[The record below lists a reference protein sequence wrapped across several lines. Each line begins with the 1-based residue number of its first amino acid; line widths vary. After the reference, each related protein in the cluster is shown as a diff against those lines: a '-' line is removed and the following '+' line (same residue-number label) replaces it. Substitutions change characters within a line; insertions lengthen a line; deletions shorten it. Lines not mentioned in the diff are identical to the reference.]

1 MLYGIPMKYEGVCD
15 VEFNFRTYFKL
26 LTNKCMSLFKW
37 EGLPETIDERF
48 LMEQLVLRGK
58 VCFTEINGKLY
69 ALNGNV
75 GGEPDCYYQPT
86 QFIIANPILGSKTVK
101 IRQEDGSKSLEG
113 LGGILVALTDIDQL
127 IQPQFNG
134 GLYNLIYQTAGLLAD
149 NTSSINCAQINGRA
163 TVGYVADSE
172 ALANS
177 AEEVLL
183 DVYSGKPY
191 RVMSQDIMDKI
202 QAMPL
207 AASGNNSTLMT
218 LIEAHQYI
226 LAQFYN
232 EIGIGGNWNMK
243 RERINTAETELMK
256 DSLDL
261 SIWQMEKSLKEGIE
275 LVNQLFGTSITV
287 EINEDVIKEEPE
299 DVVEEAPAAGDEN
312 TSVVTEEEDKTE
324 TSVEEEEGKSQE
336 EVETK
341 TEEKEE
347 KKEEEE

>member
-1 MLYGIPMKYEGVCD
+1 MKYEGVCD

-113 LGGILVALTDIDQL
+113 LTGILVALTDIDQL

-256 DSLDL
+256 GSLDL

-287 EINEDVIKEEPE
+287 DINEDVIKEESE
-299 DVVEEAPAAGDEN
+299 DIIEDIPAAEDEN
-312 TSVVTEEEDKTE
+312 IIKEEDKTE

-341 TEEKEE
+341 TKTEEEKEE

>member
-1 MLYGIPMKYEGVCD
+1 MKYDGVCD

-48 LMEQLVLRGK
+48 LMEQLILRGK

-113 LGGILVALTDIDQL
+113 LTGILVALTDIDQL

-207 AASGNNSTLMT
+207 ATSGINSTLMT

-256 DSLDL
+256 GSLDL

-287 EINEDVIKEEPE
+287 DINEDVIKEESE
-299 DVVEEAPAAGDEN
+299 DIIEDAPAAEDEN
-312 TSVVTEEEDKTE
+312 TSVVTEDEDKTE
-324 TSVEEEEGKSQE
+324 TSVEEEEKKSQE

-347 KKEEEE
+347 KKEEED

>member
-58 VCFTEINGKLY
+58 VCFTQIDGKLY

-113 LGGILVALTDIDQL
+113 LTGILVALTDIDQL

-256 DSLDL
+256 GSLDL

-287 EINEDVIKEEPE
+287 DINEDVIKEEPE
-299 DVVEEAPAAGDEN
+299 DVIEETPAAGDEN
-312 TSVVTEEEDKTE
+312 VIEEEDKTE

-341 TEEKEE
+341 TKTEEKEE

>member
-1 MLYGIPMKYEGVCD
+1 MLYGIPMKYDGVCD

-48 LMEQLVLRGK
+48 LMEQLILRGK

-69 ALNGNV
+69 ALNGEA

-86 QFIIANPILGSKTVK
+86 QFIVANPILGSKTVK
-101 IRQEDGSKSLEG
+101 IRQKDGSKSLEG
-113 LGGILVALTDIDQL
+113 LTGILVTLTDIDQL

-177 AEEVLL
+177 AEEVLF
-183 DVYSGKPY
+183 DIYSGKPY

-202 QAMPL
+202 TATPL
-207 AASGNNSTLMT
+207 GQSGNNSTLMT

-256 DSLDL
+256 GSLDL

-275 LVNQLFGTSITV
+275 LVNELFGTSISV
-287 EINEDVIKEEPE
+287 QFNEDVIEEPE
-299 DVVEEAPAAGDEN
+299 DVIEDAPAAGDEN
-312 TSVVTEEEDKTE
+312 TLVVEEEDKTE

-336 EVETK
+336 EVETEKK
-341 TEEKEE
+341 TEEEEE
-347 KKEEEE
+347 KKEGEE

>member
-48 LMEQLVLRGK
+48 LMEQLILRGK

-113 LGGILVALTDIDQL
+113 LTGILVALTDIDQL

-191 RVMSQDIMDKI
+191 RVMSQSIMDKI

-207 AASGNNSTLMT
+207 ATSGNNSTLMT

-256 DSLDL
+256 GSLDL

-287 EINEDVIKEEPE
+287 DINEDVIKEESE
-299 DVVEEAPAAGDEN
+299 DVI
-312 TSVVTEEEDKTE
+312 
-324 TSVEEEEGKSQE
+324 EEEE
-336 EVETK
+336 
-341 TEEKEE
+341 
-347 KKEEEE
+347 

>member
-15 VEFNFRTYFKL
+15 AEFNFRTYFKL

-48 LMEQLVLRGK
+48 LMEQLILRGK

-113 LGGILVALTDIDQL
+113 LTGILVALTDIDQL

-207 AASGNNSTLMT
+207 ATSGINSTLMT

-256 DSLDL
+256 GSLDL

-287 EINEDVIKEEPE
+287 DINEDVIKEEPE
-299 DVVEEAPAAGDEN
+299 DVIEDTPAAEDEN
-312 TSVVTEEEDKTE
+312 VPVVTEDEDKTE
-324 TSVEEEEGKSQE
+324 TSVEEEEKKSQE

-347 KKEEEE
+347 KKEEED